1 VNDDIFKL
9 IMTLATQGL
18 GFTLAT
24 IFGYIAYKKDAEMQ
38 ALSQRILRSAL
49 SQTKDSLRQ
58 EHAIATLKEVHER
71 RTKRPRSDTVLDPFT
86 KGPGTGHGP

>member
-1 VNDDIFKL
+1 MFKL
-9 IMTLATQGL
+9 MMSLASQGL

-24 IFGYIAYKKDAEMQ
+24 IFGYIAYRKDLELQ
-38 ALSQRILRSAL
+38 SLSRRILRSAL

-71 RTKRPRSDTVLDPFT
+71 RTKRPREEQ
-86 KGPGTGHGP
+86 